1 MELLYF
7 RTNINTEEALNRVAP
22 FLNKVVGTSNWQLDI
37 KSSEKKLTV
46 FSNSSINDLLVEE
59 AVSRA
64 GFSAVNLDDYFLIY

>member
-7 RTNINTEEALNRVAP
+7 RTNINTEEGFNRVAP
-22 FLNKVVGTSNWQLDI
+22 FLNKVVGTSNWQLDL

-64 GFSAVNLDDYFLIY
+64 GFRAVNLDDYYLIY